1 MSDVLVDGLTR
12 QQIIDR
18 LVADDGRLVMKSAR
32 DDNYDFVAHRFD
44 FGFKGY
50 RYMNNDEL
58 IAEWNEIKENYEY
71 FAEER
76 PYDVA

>member
-1 MSDVLVDGLTR
+1 MSDVLIDGLTR

-18 LVADDGRLVMKSAR
+18 LVADDVRLVMKSAR
-32 DDNYDFVAHRFD
+32 DDNYDFVTHRFD

-50 RYMNNDEL
+50 RYMNNEEL
-58 IAEWNEIKENYEY
+58 IAEWNEVKENYEY